1 MTLSA
6 ASCAA
11 LRESYGPDHV
21 LRALLPPARR
31 SKTVRWKPNFPRRLA
46 RTLSPSPY
54 AKTLRPPQRE
64 AKPADEAPSAA
75 AAPASVAATSE
86 SSPVSGEV
94 GIVRSGLQEASRD
107 APPGLGLRTFLRRSL
122 AARMKHPL

>member
-1 MTLSA
+1 ML
-6 ASCAA
+6 AA
-11 LRESYGPDHV
+11 LFSRYPSMVEK
-21 LRALLPPARR
+21 LRTAGTDLTLKNQVR
-31 SKTVRWKPNFPRRLA
+31 SRGD
-46 RTLSPSPY
+46 
-54 AKTLRPPQRE
+54 E

-94 GIVRSGLQEASRD
+94 GIVRSGLQEAYRD
-107 APPGLGLRTFLRRSL
+107 ALWRGTCRQSLRRSL